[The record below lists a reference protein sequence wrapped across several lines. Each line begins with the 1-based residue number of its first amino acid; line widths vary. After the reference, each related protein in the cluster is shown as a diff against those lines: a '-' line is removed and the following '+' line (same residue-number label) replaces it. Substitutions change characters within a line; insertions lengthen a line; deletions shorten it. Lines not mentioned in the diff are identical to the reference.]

1 MSASVREGDLAPD
14 VRVPLYPEGTFS
26 PRDASGSWL
35 VLYFYPR
42 DLTPGCT
49 NEAQEFQALLPEFS
63 KLGAKIVGVSRDSL
77 AKHARFAEKLGLA
90 FPLAADEEGKLCEAF
105 DVIRERTMYGRR
117 VRGIERST
125 FLIAPD
131 SRIARIWRKVRAKGH
146 AQQVLEALK
155 AIQKS

>member
-1 MSASVREGDLAPD
+1 MSASVREGDPAPD
-14 VRVPLYPEGTFS
+14 VRVPLHPEGTFS
-26 PRDASGSWL
+26 PRDAKGSWL

-49 NEAQEFQALLPEFS
+49 TEAGEFQALLPEFER
-63 KLGAKIVGVSRDSL
+63 LGAKVVGVSRDPV

-90 FPLAADEEGKLCEAF
+90 FPLAADEEGRLCEAF
-105 DVIRERTMYGRR
+105 DVIREKNMYGRK

-131 SRIARIWRKVRAKGH
+131 GRIARIWRKVRAKGH
-146 AQQVLEALK
+146 AAQVLETLRALP
-155 AIQKS
+155 AG

>member
-105 DVIRERTMYGRR
+105 DVIREKTMYGRR